1 MVCVHPNPKMT
12 ATLPHQPEADTAIQK
27 STHTFTEGLY
37 QQVHTLGFALG
48 DYDFL
53 VVSDG
58 SGYYKDSIGGA
69 VTAIVPMFN
78 ADETEFEPPLFVL
91 LAQTNTTTSR
101 MEFQGLLNGLNAIQ
115 QSSSYYPGCRVLWI
129 SDSQSTV
136 DSVNGDAGAHQ
147 NGDLWVLFD
156 YYAKDIVISAVHTSR
171 DNKILLHNLCDLHSS
186 NLREL
191 LISYINESTNFKV

>member
-1 MVCVHPNPKMT
+1 MT
-12 ATLPHQPEADTAIQK
+12 AIATKPSAIAEHDSEYTTPE
-27 STHTFTEGLY
+27 TFTDGLR
-37 QQVHTLGFALG
+37 QQIQELGFALG

-69 VTAIVPMFN
+69 VTAVVPIFDTD
-78 ADETEFEPPLFVL
+78 AAEFEEPLFVL
-91 LAQTNTTTSR
+91 LAQSNTTTSR
-101 MEFQGLLNGLNAIQ
+101 MEFQALLNGLNAIQ
-115 QSSSYYPGCRVLWI
+115 QAPSYYPGCRVLWV

-136 DSVNGDAGAHQ
+136 DSVNGDAGANQ

-156 YYAKDIVISAVHTSR
+156 YYAKDMAISAVHTSR

-191 LISYINESTNFKV
+191 LISYINESTNFKT